1 MEQEDEI
8 TTERFS
14 TWLRTVRR
22 ALRTGEAVEVPCGD
36 CRGCCTS
43 SYFVHIE
50 ADETESLAAVP
61 DELKFPV
68 PGRGAAG
75 AVLGYD
81 RRGHCP
87 MFDGGGCSIYES
99 RPRTCRVYDCR
110 VFTAT
115 GLTVGDERPVIARRS
130 ARFRFELADADD
142 RAELAAVRAA
152 ARFLVD
158 HAAAFPPGFVPE
170 NPTQQAVV
178 ALKVYEAFLA
188 PAIEPRG
195 GDGAVAGQGP
205 AAAPHS
211 AATRLPD
218 ATPKPVAALVAATVD
233 AYACFEAGDPAR

>member
-1 MEQEDEI
+1 MEHEGEI
-8 TTERFS
+8 ATEGFS
-14 TWLRTVRR
+14 AWLRRVRR
-22 ALRTGEAVEVPCGD
+22 ALRTGEAVAVPCGD

-43 SYFVHIE
+43 SYFVHID
-50 ADETESLAAVP
+50 ADETASLAAVP

-68 PGRGAAG
+68 PGQESGG

-87 MFDGGGCSIYES
+87 MFDGHGCSIYER

-115 GLTVGDERPVIARRS
+115 GLTVGDERPVIARR
-130 ARFRFELADADD
+130 ATRFRFDLSGAGD

-152 ARFLVD
+152 ARFLID
-158 HAAAFPPGFVPE
+158 HATALPAGFVPE

-188 PAIEPRG
+188 PTSEPRSG
-195 GDGAVAGQGP
+195 HGDLAGPQSVASQ
-205 AAAPHS
+205 
-211 AATRLPD
+211 
-218 ATPKPVAALVAATVD
+218 VAATVA
-233 AYACFEAGDPAR
+233 AYARFRTGGAAD